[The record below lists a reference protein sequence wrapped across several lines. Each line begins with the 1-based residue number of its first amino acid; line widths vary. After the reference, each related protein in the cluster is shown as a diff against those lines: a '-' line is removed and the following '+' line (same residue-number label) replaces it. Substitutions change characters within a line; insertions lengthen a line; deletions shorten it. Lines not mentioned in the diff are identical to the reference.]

1 MVFSSAIFLLAFLPI
16 VFISNY
22 FIKKEYSNY
31 LLLIASLIFYA
42 WGEPYLVLLMVFS
55 ILVNWFFGLL
65 ISKTCNTSRKLILA
79 GGIIID
85 LSILGYFKYAGFFAK
100 IINFVVG
107 SNLFTIPKISLPIGI
122 SFFTFQAISY
132 IVDVYRRDTE
142 ASNNP
147 VNVALYIS
155 FFPQL
160 IAGPIVKYRDINK
173 QIEERTIRWDEVSD
187 GFKRFIYGLGKK
199 VIISNVLG
207 TLVDM
212 IYANEI
218 GTINSGVAWLGAFA
232 YTFQIYYDFSG
243 YSDMAIGLGKMF
255 GFNILENFNYPYLS
269 VSITEFWR
277 RWHIS
282 LGSWFREYLY
292 IPLGGNRKG
301 IIRTYLNLIAVF
313 FFTGLWHGADLSF
326 IIWGLY
332 HGFFTILERA
342 GFKKILDKSK
352 ILSTIA
358 TFFVVTIGWVMFRAN
373 DTLSGL
379 RYIARMLMPW
389 HYHGNGIGAL
399 SYLDS
404 KTVFILICAV
414 FGMGIIQS
422 VVPKNIKKKWSGSIV
437 EALYCVFILIVC
449 LGSVASGT
457 YNPFIYFQF

>member
-42 WGEPYLVLLMVFS
+42 WGEPYLVLLMIFS

-65 ISKTCNTSRKLILA
+65 INKTCNTSRKLILA

-85 LSILGYFKYAGFFAK
+85 LSILGYFKYAGFFVK

-107 SNLFTIPKISLPIGI
+107 SNLFPIPKISLPIGI

-132 IVDVYRRDTE
+132 IVDVYRGDTE

-173 QIEERTIRWDEVSD
+173 QIEQRSIRWDEVSD

-199 VIISNVLG
+199 IIISNVLG
-207 TLVDM
+207 SLVDT

-218 GTINSGVAWLGAFA
+218 GTISSGVAWLGAFA

-243 YSDMAIGLGKMF
+243 
-255 GFNILENFNYPYLS
+255 
-269 VSITEFWR
+269 
-277 RWHIS
+277 
-282 LGSWFREYLY
+282 
-292 IPLGGNRKG
+292 
-301 IIRTYLNLIAVF
+301 
-313 FFTGLWHGADLSF
+313 
-326 IIWGLY
+326 
-332 HGFFTILERA
+332 
-342 GFKKILDKSK
+342 
-352 ILSTIA
+352 
-358 TFFVVTIGWVMFRAN
+358 
-373 DTLSGL
+373 
-379 RYIARMLMPW
+379 
-389 HYHGNGIGAL
+389 
-399 SYLDS
+399 
-404 KTVFILICAV
+404 
-414 FGMGIIQS
+414 
-422 VVPKNIKKKWSGSIV
+422 
-437 EALYCVFILIVC
+437 
-449 LGSVASGT
+449 
-457 YNPFIYFQF
+457 